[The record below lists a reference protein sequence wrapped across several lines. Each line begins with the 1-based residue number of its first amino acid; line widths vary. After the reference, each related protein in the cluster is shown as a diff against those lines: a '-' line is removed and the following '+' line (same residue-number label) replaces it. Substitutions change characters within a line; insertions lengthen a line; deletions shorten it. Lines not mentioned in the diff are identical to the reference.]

1 MFQQRLMTHILSLAA
16 GSLAEYQP
24 EQVARAAGQSGFNH
38 VGLTIEPENWDAS
51 ALART
56 KAAIAEYGL
65 SVLDVEVVW
74 IPEGGKL
81 NDDHR
86 LIIDAGLSLGAA
98 NILVVSAEPDPDKT
112 AEALHKLCTWAAP
125 GNMRVAL
132 EFLMITAVQSM
143 DSALDIIRR
152 TDHPSAAVL
161 IDTIHL
167 CRAGHAAVDLAKVD
181 PMLLPYTQICDGNQH
196 CETSFAAYLED
207 AVDLRS
213 CPGEGE
219 LPVADVIMALPDQ
232 IPLSLEIRSKA
243 YRDRYPDATERA
255 AAIRTA
261 SLAYLK
267 QHNIPIC

>member
-1 MFQQRLMTHILSLAA
+1 MTHILSLAA
-16 GSLAEYQP
+16 GSLAEFQP
-24 EQVARAAGQSGFNH
+24 EQVAHAAGQSGFNH

-51 ALART
+51 ALAGT
-56 KAAIAEYGL
+56 KAAIAEYEL

-86 LIIDAGLSLGAA
+86 LIIDAGLALGAS
-98 NILVVSAEPDPDKT
+98 NVLVVSAEPDPDKT
-112 AEALHKLCTWAAP
+112 AEALHDLCTWAAP

-143 DSALDIIRR
+143 DSALEIVRR
-152 TDHPSAAVL
+152 TDHPAAAVL

-167 CRAGHAAVDLAKVD
+167 HRAGHAAEDLAKVD
-181 PMLLPYTQICDGNQH
+181 AALFPYTQICDGNQH
-196 CETSFAAYLED
+196 CETSFTAYLED

-213 CPGEGE
+213 CPGEGG
-219 LPVADVIMALPDQ
+219 LPVADVIKVLPNQ

-243 YRDRYPDATERA
+243 YRDQYPDAAERA
-255 AAIRTA
+255 AAIRSI

-267 QHNIPIC
+267 QHGISIC